1 MSHRIARE
9 GRKIIRLLQEEDG
22 AKPSFGPWWRPARPQ
37 SRVDRW
43 QSHCIA
49 PHCISPGPAH
59 CTLPLLYST
68 LFKCRWAPVANGA
81 RRRRRGRRRQGI
93 NKKVFLLFLPFHL
106 TVVEASPFVLPY
118 FFIMQT
124 EISLKERER
133 TSIKEKIKGN
143 VNVGGPIPTGP
154 KGKKKKKKTNETERD
169 SSRIRWRRRQSA
181 IEQEEEE
188 PLHHPRPIKGAQSTI
203 QQPAIRILPTWI

>member
-1 MSHRIARE
+1 M
-9 GRKIIRLLQEEDG
+9 
-22 AKPSFGPWWRPARPQ
+22 
-37 SRVDRW
+37 
-43 QSHCIA
+43 
-49 PHCISPGPAH
+49 
-59 CTLPLLYST
+59 
-68 LFKCRWAPVANGA
+68 ANGA

-154 KGKKKKKKTNETERD
+154 KGKKKKKRQMRQRETHQGYDEGGKAPLNKKKKNLFIIHDRSKGRNQRFNNQPFAFFRLEFSLFSD
-169 SSRIRWRRRQSA
+169 NILVLISRWKQLNQKDWGGRRW
-181 IEQEEEE
+181 
-188 PLHHPRPIKGAQSTI
+188 
-203 QQPAIRILPTWI
+203 